1 MAQSLRVGIIGTGWA
16 GAGHA
21 AAYQRIPGVT
31 LAGMWGRTRSKA
43 EALADRL
50 AVPGLQVYD
59 RWEDLIEQGGLDVVS
74 IAAPPVLRR
83 APVAAALGR
92 GMHVLV
98 EKPFTADL
106 AEARELVSMA
116 RDAGT
121 VTAVSFNW
129 RYAPGR
135 QTAWRA
141 LQEGVIGP
149 LRSISLILRFRFVGD
164 LGAALA
170 ARPWT
175 QSTHTGGGSL
185 RQMGSHEF
193 DMVRYLSGANC
204 LCVASR
210 VVPNNLPGLN
220 ADRAYF
226 LLVELSGAAVGQ
238 YSYEVSPGEQ
248 EWRAVLV
255 GENGTLRVTH
265 QDAIR
270 QCGGD
275 DEPVPLAIA
284 DTDRIPDGVPVL
296 QHTWNRLIA
305 DLCSAIRAGDVAHRT
320 APHLPTFA
328 DGLRT
333 VELIAAA
340 ERAEAERRWVDLS
353 EPQR

>member
-21 AAYQRIPGVT
+21 AAYRRIPGVT
-31 LAGMWGRTRSKA
+31 LAGMWGRTQSKA
-43 EALADRL
+43 EALAGKL
-50 AVPGLQVYD
+50 AVPDLQLYD

-74 IAAPPVLRR
+74 IAAPPALRR
-83 APVAAALGR
+83 APVAAALER

-98 EKPFTADL
+98 EKPFTAGL
-106 AEARELVSMA
+106 AEARELVDMV

-135 QTAWRA
+135 QAAWRA
-141 LQEGVIGP
+141 LQQSAVGP
-149 LRSISLILRFRFVGD
+149 LRSISMILHFRFAGN
-164 LGAALA
+164 LGAAFA

-175 QSTHTGGGSL
+175 RSVHTGGGIL

-193 DMVRYLSGANC
+193 DMARYLSGAEC
-204 LCVASR
+204 LRVASQ
-210 VVPNNLPGLN
+210 VVPNNMPGLS

-226 LLVELSGAAVGQ
+226 LLVELSGGAVGQ
-238 YSYEVSPGEQ
+238 YRCEVSPGEH
-248 EWRAVLV
+248 EWRTVLV
-255 GENGTLRVTH
+255 GAEGTLRVTH
-265 QDAIR
+265 QDVVCQRAD
-270 QCGGD
+270 D
-275 DEPVPLAIA
+275 DEPVPLAITDA
-284 DTDRIPDGVPVL
+284 DRIADGVPML

-320 APHLPTFA
+320 VPHLPTFA

-353 EPQR
+353 ELQR